1 MDPTSPPKS
10 SQLNSSSAAQRP
22 SLSQS
27 SSHQDVDETEMM
39 MEASDTDVEL
49 WESDDG
55 EYSMAELV
63 VEDNEWTPKTRSGR
77 KEFPLDWCVEDVV
90 EMNQDGQTVISFA
103 PASLASSVNASP
115 FAGVTPKR
123 KSRPPHHPGS
133 PFPHHDR
140 RHQRLH
146 PASGHQRT
154 SAPTDDLEDEVE

>member
-1 MDPTSPPKS
+1 M
-10 SQLNSSSAAQRP
+10 
-22 SLSQS
+22 
-27 SSHQDVDETEMM
+27 
-39 MEASDTDVEL
+39 
-49 WESDDG
+49 
-55 EYSMAELV
+55 
-63 VEDNEWTPKTRSGR
+63 
-77 KEFPLDWCVEDVV
+77 
-90 EMNQDGQTVISFA
+90 ISFA

-154 SAPTDDLEDEVE
+154 SAPTDDLEDEVESGVISPVTGAYLPSTREETGDGINEAIKSGAAMPTRSTMKEGRKGGDFARQVVSQST